1 MKRRIRAASVS
12 TFEFRFEF
20 RQLIRKKIPRRGTL
34 RPAAEL
40 GAGTL
45 EESDAESDGDD
56 DDAAET
62 WESDAEDDMDEDV
75 PQNYDR
81 DNPCANDSL
90 ARTYNVDE
98 WDLEYDAKNGFPET
112 PAHKALGWHEFPVDI
127 YSSEADATEVI
138 ADVIEDCHEEW
149 IDLRPYMIESPIAV
163 SVHDKFYKVLEQF
176 RINHCRHLMVLDPA
190 NGALRGV
197 ITRKDIFAYNHL

>member
-1 MKRRIRAASVS
+1 MMGGHTDAPSNQYSLNDASDGKAP
-12 TFEFRFEF
+12 
-20 RQLIRKKIPRRGTL
+20 L
-34 RPAAEL
+34 L
-40 GAGTL
+40 GAGQTN
-45 EESDAESDGDD
+45 ESVG
-56 DDAAET
+56 T
-62 WESDAEDDMDEDV
+62 
-75 PQNYDR
+75 
-81 DNPCANDSL
+81 
-90 ARTYNVDE
+90 VDE

-176 RINHCRHLMVLDPA
+176 RINHCRPVSYTHLTLPTICSV
-190 NGALRGV
+190 
-197 ITRKDIFAYNHL
+197 